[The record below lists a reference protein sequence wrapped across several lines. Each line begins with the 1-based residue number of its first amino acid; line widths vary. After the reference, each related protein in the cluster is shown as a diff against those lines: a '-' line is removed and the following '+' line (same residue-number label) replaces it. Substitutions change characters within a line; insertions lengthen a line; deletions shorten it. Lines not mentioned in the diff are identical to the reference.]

1 MEFPKTDIGGVE
13 SRAKNRRS
21 RIEDQGLPKE
31 QQGLPEPNRRGNQW
45 RALFWPKKRRFRAI
59 RPEPFA

>member
-13 SRAKNRRS
+13 SGAKNQPG
-21 RIEDQGLPKE
+21 IEDRGLPEE

-45 RALFWPKKRRFRAI
+45 RTLFWPKKRRFEPFRA
-59 RPEPFA
+59 EPFAY